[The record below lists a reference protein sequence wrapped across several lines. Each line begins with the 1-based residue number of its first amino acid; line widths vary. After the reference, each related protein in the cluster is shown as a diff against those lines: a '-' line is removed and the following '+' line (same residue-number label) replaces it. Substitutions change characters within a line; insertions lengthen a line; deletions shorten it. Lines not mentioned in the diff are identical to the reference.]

1 MADRMT
7 CQACGAASPR
17 MHWRNHKFL
26 CPACAGP
33 ATCDDTQGAGPV
45 LCWRCR
51 EPVNP
56 RSGELMCEPCLWAEK
71 SAS

>member
-1 MADRMT
+1 MARPP
-7 CQACGAASPR
+7 CCEACGAASNR
-17 MHWRNHKFL
+17 MHFRDGKFF
-26 CPACAGP
+26 CSTHAGP
-33 ATCDDTQGAGPV
+33 ATCDDTPGAGPV

-56 RSGELMCEPCLWAEK
+56 RSGELLCEPCLWAEK